1 MKVHI
6 TPQSAAPVSTTSS
19 DGGAR
24 SRVGLMA
31 IIRHIR
37 IIRIIRIIRNII
49 IIRPDGDYYDD
60 GAHGPLHGDQNHEDQ
75 LQIYEVEPTQR
86 CCSEC
91 PQDLLRRH

>member
-6 TPQSAAPVSTTSS
+6 TPQSAAPVSTPSS

-24 SRVGLMA
+24 SRVGLMV
-31 IIRHIR
+31 IIRTNR
-37 IIRIIRIIRNII
+37 

-75 LQIYEVEPTQR
+75 LQIYQVEPTQR

-91 PQDLLRRH
+91 PQDLLRRHQARPDLKG